1 MDEKMRID
9 HAGHVTTK
17 PWPTQFDN
25 DPSKLVELTGKIP
38 KREWFGLTAKDLAEI
53 PPSCYEGAIW
63 ADAKLQEKNARLLRE
78 RLAQP
83 KQEPVDWQG
92 VAEDQAMTI
101 AMMKMEQKREWVGLT
116 DEEKEAATGWSVEHI
131 EAKLKEKN
139 T

>member
-1 MDEKMRID
+1 MDEKMRIE

-25 DPSKLVELTGKIP
+25 DPSKLFELTGKIP

-63 ADAKLQEKNARLLRE
+63 ADAKLQEKNARLLRD

-83 KQEPVDWQG
+83 EKV
-92 VAEDQAMTI
+92 
-101 AMMKMEQKREWVGLT
+101 WVGLT
-116 DEEKEAATGWSVEHI
+116 EEERAKCWTTSAVQTAINI

>member
-25 DPSKLVELTGKIP
+25 DPSKWFELTGKIP
-38 KREWFGLTAKDLAEI
+38 
-53 PPSCYEGAIW
+53 
-63 ADAKLQEKNARLLRE
+63 
-78 RLAQP
+78 
-83 KQEPVDWQG
+83 
-92 VAEDQAMTI
+92 
-101 AMMKMEQKREWVGLT
+101 KREWVGLT

-139 T
+139 A